1 MFNDINNLSNKRIFM
16 SKAFLI
22 CCAIPFMVVGCS
34 GNSSSSVDNRDTSGS
49 SVDGVLTSPGAPPK
63 EFSFTGYVDQ
73 HTATSNET
81 LAGTWVGRWDTNVTR
96 SEPSPG
102 VSVASKADARRLIVM
117 VIQVDSEGS
126 FQYKQADCQGRGFVS
141 SKVVNNS
148 LDGDG
153 APTYLI
159 EDNKLL
165 SWEGVSSYSVTL
177 FPGRSYTE
185 TVAASARF
193 VKVSDSTEPLG
204 VMSLN
209 WSDSVA
215 QEKDVYCFSLGN
227 LQGGYRD
234 VYVGS
239 DDSSRFKISTLID
252 PSTYEA
258 LILDPAR
265 EGGIVNRYAGGSQRF
280 SLSEEESHQFAMS
293 FMAEGSSGLSVSG
306 TASIAIPLL

>member
-1 MFNDINNLSNKRIFM
+1 MN
-16 SKAFLI
+16 KAFKI
-22 CCAIPFMVVGCS
+22 CCVIPFMVIGCS
-34 GNSSSSVDNRDTSGS
+34 GNSSSSVDHPDIFR
-49 SVDGVLTSPGAPPK
+49 DGVLTSPGAPPK
-63 EFSFTGYVDQ
+63 EFSFTEYVDQ

-96 SEPSPG
+96 SDPSPG
-102 VSVASKADARRLIVM
+102 VSVASKADARSLIVM
-117 VIQVDSEGS
+117 VIQVDSEDAS
-126 FQYKQADCQGRGFVS
+126 QYKQADCQGRGFVS

-153 APTYLI
+153 APPYLI

-165 SWEGVSSYSVTL
+165 SWEDVSSYSVTL
-177 FPGRSYTE
+177 FPDRSYTE

-215 QEKDVYCFSLGN
+215 QEKDVYCFSLSN
-227 LQGGYRD
+227 RQGGYRD

-252 PSTYEA
+252 PATYEA

-280 SLSEEESHQFAMS
+280 SLSEEGSHQFTMS

-306 TASIAIPLL
+306 TVSVTIPYQ